1 MPWIKQIDRCTF
13 VDNAPSTNPWCSTK
27 TDSNTDHVGGGGH
40 YGECLSEA
48 CPVYNDNSEFEE
60 WKRQNTLGWWSFTI
74 TFTWNY

>member
-1 MPWIKQIDRCTF
+1 MDTPP
-13 VDNAPSTNPWCSTK
+13 VENAWCSTK

-60 WKRQNTLGWWSFTI
+60 WKRQNTLGW
-74 TFTWNY
+74 